1 MMQAQGETHDSRP
14 PTTSSPFAG
23 TRVARVAAAALATL
37 IAAVVPALVGLV
49 LLGSAAL
56 RRPMLGRPAGTST
69 HVASGP
75 AAAQQTRR
83 ATRLTLAWGSGLLIT
98 GLVQGLLALTSGIS
112 LANPSDMLTRTLIGM
127 AGVAFLALGTLVWRR
142 RSTQG

>member
-1 MMQAQGETHDSRP
+1 
-14 PTTSSPFAG
+14 
-23 TRVARVAAAALATL
+23 
-37 IAAVVPALVGLV
+37 
-49 LLGSAAL
+49 
-56 RRPMLGRPAGTST
+56 MLGRPAGTLT
-69 HVASGP
+69 QVASGP

-112 LANPSDMLTRTLIGM
+112 LANPSGMLTRTLIGM
-127 AGVAFLALGTLVWRR
+127 TGVAFLALGTLVWRR

>member
-69 HVASGP
+69 HAASGP

-98 GLVQGLLALTSGIS
+98 GLVQGLPLTSGIS
-112 LANPSDMLTRTLIGM
+112 LANPSGMLTRTLIGM